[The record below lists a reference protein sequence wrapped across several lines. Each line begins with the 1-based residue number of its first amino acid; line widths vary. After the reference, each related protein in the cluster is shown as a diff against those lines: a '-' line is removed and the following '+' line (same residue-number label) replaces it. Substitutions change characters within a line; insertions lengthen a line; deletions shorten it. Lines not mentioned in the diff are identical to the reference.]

1 MNYASQIEGIS
12 LKQTALQIRKY
23 LNEKKN
29 VTTHSFFR
37 SATAD
42 DDADD
47 VKVRPPAVE
56 PESSTN

>member
-1 MNYASQIEGIS
+1 MNYTSQTEATS

-23 LNEKKN
+23 FKEKN

-47 VKVRPPAVE
+47 VKVRPLAVE